1 MSCFTIKTS
10 AVLVAGALCMACGTP
25 PTVVSTNAPQATA
38 SSSPNAPQASASS
51 SQGELRLKAP
61 DGWVSERPSSGMRV
75 SQYQLPAAE
84 GDAEAASLVVYYFG
98 AGQGGSVDAN
108 LERWIGQMQTPDGRP
123 SKEKAKTETTT
134 VNGMKVTLL
143 DVIGAYAGGDMAGG
157 AAAQSK
163 PNFRMR
169 AGVIETPKGAYFIKL
184 VGPEKTVNRWD
195 QAFQEFIKSAEFKG

>member
-1 MSCFTIKTS
+1 MHSFIKTS
-10 AVLVAGALCMACGTP
+10 AVLLAGALCLACGTP
-25 PTVVSTNAPQATA
+25 PTVVSSNAPQPTA
-38 SSSPNAPQASASS
+38 SSSPSAPQASAPSS
-51 SQGELRLKAP
+51 PGELRLKAP
-61 DGWVSERPSSGMRV
+61 AGWVSERPSSSMRL

-84 GDAEAASLVVYYFG
+84 GDTEAASLVVYYFG

-108 LERWIGQMQTPDGRP
+108 LERWISQMQTPR
-123 SKEKAKTETTT
+123 EKAKTETTT

-143 DVIGAYAGGDMAGG
+143 DVSGAYAGGDMAGG
-157 AAAQSK
+157 GAAQSK

-195 QAFQEFIKSAEFKG
+195 QAFQEFVKSAEFKG